1 MLASQLVRSPKMNIR
16 RLRWVGKPN
25 MSCFVAAQSGLM
37 GCCIRAACCT
47 ALWRVLC
54 SAAVCHVLLMGWDWG
69 NAMHAVRTQC
79 PRSAHAVQS
88 FVCR

>member
-1 MLASQLVRSPKMNIR
+1 MSTRCTQWLGYTMGGGAKEDGLGGLVVFFNFLSVHMKC
-16 RLRWVGKPN
+16 LH
-25 MSCFVAAQSGLM
+25 VAVHLSKATWPLS
-37 GCCIRAACCT
+37 IF
-47 ALWRVLC
+47 
-54 SAAVCHVLLMGWDWG
+54 G